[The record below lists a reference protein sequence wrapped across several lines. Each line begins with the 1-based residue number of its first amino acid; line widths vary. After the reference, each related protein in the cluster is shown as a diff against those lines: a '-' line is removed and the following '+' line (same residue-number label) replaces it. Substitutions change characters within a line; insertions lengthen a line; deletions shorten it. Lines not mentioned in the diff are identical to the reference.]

1 MRVVDD
7 FFSPAEYSTLRDLVY
22 DEIAHNDRSHKK
34 NSHGGELIDLG
45 LENSQLY
52 MLEGECKKFLL
63 RSFIENGLLKSIALE
78 NAHECYLRYHECKYP
93 YRSLWH
99 KDRTIDWEGQ
109 EIDYF
114 GLIFYF
120 DIEWKTEYG
129 GLFIYKS
136 SLKDLKGT
144 YIEPLSN
151 RLIIN
156 DQDDWHSVTMIVDPN
171 IVRKSINFF
180 VPFKFKQ

>member
-7 FFSPAEYSTLRDLVY
+7 FFSPAKYSILRDLVY
-22 DEIAHNDRSHKK
+22 NEIAHNDRSHKK
-34 NSHGGELIDLG
+34 NSHGEELIDLG

-63 RSFIENGLLKSIALE
+63 RSFIENGLLKSTVLE

-114 GLIFYF
+114 GFNFYLH
-120 DIEWKTEYG
+120 DHWQPDHG
-129 GLFIYKS
+129 GLFLYKEAGS
-136 SLKDLKGT
+136 TQGRFV
-144 YIEPLSN
+144 EPIPN

-156 DQDDWHSVTMIVDPN
+156 DQDDWHSVTMIVNPN